1 MVWRGVV
8 SKRDGQDIEHPYAS
22 VHAHQPGAVGEV
34 KHSRGSARGIH
45 LERGRGAQRVCL
57 GSLNARDEQKHGFLK
72 VEVWRVVEREGVCL
86 L

>member
-1 MVWRGVV
+1 MVKTSSIHMQAFTRTSQALSGRSNTVEAPRAGFIL
-8 SKRDGQDIEHPYAS
+8 SE
-22 VHAHQPGAVGEV
+22 GEEPFV
-34 KHSRGSARGIH
+34 
-45 LERGRGAQRVCL
+45 QRMCL